1 MTVSPPLDAPPLT
14 RAERMRAPVL
24 AIGGLALATVALHLR
39 DPHTQGSW
47 GMCPTAVLGFA
58 CPGCGGLRAVNDL
71 TNLDVAAA
79 ASSNLAFVVALP
91 FLVAGLAL
99 WTLHR
104 WQGATSRADWR
115 LRQRVAF
122 AGLGLLAVFTV
133 LRNLPFPAGTWL
145 AP

>member
-1 MTVSPPLDAPPLT
+1 MSQQLAPSPPLT
-14 RAERMRAPVL
+14 RRQRMLAPVL
-24 AIGGLALATVALHLR
+24 TIGGLSLATAALHVR
-39 DPHTQGSW
+39 DPHDGGW
-47 GMCPTAVLGFA
+47 GLCPTAALGFS

-71 TNLDVAAA
+71 SNLDVAAA
-79 ASSNLAFVVALP
+79 ASSNLAFVVAVP
-91 FLVAGLAL
+91 FLLGMLAL

-104 WQGATSRADWR
+104 WQGAEVRADWR

-122 AGLGLLAVFTV
+122 AGLGVLAVFTV